1 MRTVIIYKNPSEHAR
16 PVEEFMRELK
26 QQTGKTVEE
35 VDPDSKDGAGFC
47 RAYDIM
53 QYPTLIALDD
63 EGRMLQTWAG
73 LPLPTISEVS
83 YYA

>member
-35 VDPDSKDGAGFC
+35 IDPDSKDGAGFC

-53 QYPTLIALDD
+53 QYPTVIALDD
-63 EGRMLQTWAG
+63 EGKMLGTWSG
-73 LPLPTISEVS
+73 LPLPTVSEIA